1 MPDPKDDPKNS
12 EWRPYIFA
20 RDQWQCR
27 ICGDRF
33 FYSEM
38 VRKHIANEH
47 NVTMPPSMYE
57 YFQGAVW
64 QRKTPIDYGRLRASD
79 EAFAGGF
86 EIQNDSSLP
95 QANPTSFRGKLAA
108 AGRVS
113 PMSDMRRREF
123 LATLGGAAA
132 WAFAARAQQPVKIP
146 RIGIID
152 DAPPWNAFRHG
163 LRDLG
168 YLEGQNIAFDYAYG
182 DGVPERL
189 AEAAAALVRRP
200 VDVIATFGTPAS
212 LAAKQATT
220 TIPIVMISIGDPVRA
235 GLVPSLARPGG
246 NITGNSVLGPDVGA
260 KRLQILKEVI
270 PTVSRVAF
278 LWNPDNASN
287 IVQFEELQRAA
298 PRLGVMV
305 ISVSVGPHIEFE
317 TAFAAMM
324 KERPDAFAMTGEPF
338 HQTHIAWIIEFM
350 AKNRLQAMYQLSE
363 NVRTGGLMSY
373 GASEPD
379 LFRRAAGY
387 VHKILQGTK
396 PADLPVEQPVK
407 FELAV
412 NLKTAKALGLTLPP
426 GILALADEVI
436 E

>member
-1 MPDPKDDPKNS
+1 VK
-12 EWRPYIFA
+12 
-20 RDQWQCR
+20 
-27 ICGDRF
+27 
-33 FYSEM
+33 
-38 VRKHIANEH
+38 
-47 NVTMPPSMYE
+47 
-57 YFQGAVW
+57 
-64 QRKTPIDYGRLRASD
+64 
-79 EAFAGGF
+79 
-86 EIQNDSSLP
+86 
-95 QANPTSFRGKLAA
+95 
-108 AGRVS
+108 
-113 PMSDMRRREF
+113 RREF
-123 LATLGGAAA
+123 ITLLGSAVAALPLAAG
-132 WAFAARAQQPVKIP
+132 AQQPGKIP

-152 DAPPWNAFRHG
+152 DAPRWNAFRHR

-212 LAAKQATT
+212 FAAKQSTT

-246 NITGNSVLGPDVGA
+246 NITGNSILGPDVGA
-260 KRLQILKEVI
+260 KRLQILKEAI

-287 IVQFEELQRAA
+287 VLQFEELQRAA
-298 PRLGVMV
+298 PTV
-305 ISVSVGPHIEFE
+305 ISVSVGPRIEFE

-338 HQTHIAWIIEFM
+338 HQTHIAWIIDFM
-350 AKNRLQAMYQLSE
+350 AKNRLRAMYQLSE
-363 NVRTGGLMSY
+363 NVRAGGLMSY

-387 VHKILQGTK
+387 VHRILQGTK